1 MTHVLPPLVRTCQQ
15 SIMSANRDSRQLG
28 PGAPTVT
35 VSPWDEQCSDQHLYQ
50 ISQLTAEWREIAPA
64 LGLTE
69 TDEENI
75 VGQAPF
81 SIPAQRMAML
91 RMWKRKNGAASTYRK
106 LADVLSMC
114 DRRNLVDEIGKLVRS
129 TSVISG
135 AAGTDSTLCTTSVGE
150 PQCWCT
156 SVLML
161 LSIHCSIAT
170 SSI

>member
-1 MTHVLPPLVRTCQQ
+1 M
-15 SIMSANRDSRQLG
+15 
-28 PGAPTVT
+28 T
-35 VSPWDEQCSDQHLYQ
+35 VSPWDKQCSDQHLYQ
-50 ISQLTAEWREIAPA
+50 ISQLIAEWREIAPA

-81 SIPAQRMAML
+81 SVPAQRTAML
-91 RMWKRKNGAASTYRK
+91 RMWKRKNGAASTYRN
-106 LADVLSMC
+106 LADVLSKC
-114 DRRNLVDEIGKLVRS
+114 DRQNLVDEIGKLVDIS

-135 AAGTDSTLCTTSVGE
+135 ATETDNRSSIGK

-156 SVLML
+156 SVFLTVQIRML
-161 LSIHCSIAT
+161 LLMHCST